1 MLNINYDYIWNIAQT
16 NKDTKYN
23 LAQKWMSDINGDVTN
38 LILNNNK
45 VMCII
50 SNNPDMIHDFIND
63 WKQMKTKINELYNEL
78 PEDKQVEQK
87 PADDYVTIEMPKPQY
102 ICTLCDRKCINK
114 FNLDKHMIACQSKQD
129 RKNKAAQTVHKC
141 DTCGKVFDND
151 YNKSAHVKAAKCK
164 APKPVEPV
172 ASEPVTDIASLIIPV
187 QPRKRR
193 SPIQ

>member
-1 MLNINYDYIWNIAQT
+1 MSNINYEYIWNIAQT

-23 LAQKWMSDINGDVTN
+23 LAQKWMSDINGNVTN

-50 SNNPDMIHDFIND
+50 SNNPDLIHDFINN

-78 PEDKQVEQK
+78 PQDKQVEQK
-87 PADDYVTIEMPKPQY
+87 PADDYVTIEIPKPQY
-102 ICTLCDRKCINK
+102 ICKLCDRKCIK
-114 FNLDKHMIACQSKQD
+114 QYQLDMHMIACQSKQD
-129 RKNKAAQTVHKC
+129 RQNKVHKC

-151 YNKSAHVKAAKCK
+151 YNKTAHIKAAKCK
-164 APKPVEPV
+164 APKPVEPAV
-172 ASEPVTDIASLIIPV
+172 TEPVTDIASLIIPV

-193 SPIQ
+193 TPIQ